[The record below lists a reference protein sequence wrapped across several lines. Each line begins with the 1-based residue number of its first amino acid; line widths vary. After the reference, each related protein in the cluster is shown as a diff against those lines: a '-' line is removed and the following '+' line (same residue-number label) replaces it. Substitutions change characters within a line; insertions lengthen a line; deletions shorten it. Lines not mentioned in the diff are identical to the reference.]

1 MMPQAYGVIEVTDV
15 DGIARGTGVRALG
28 ALTNALSESVVSLA
42 GLAGVV
48 DALQAIS
55 VVTCILLVPVGSVV
69 YIVSRGKGAV
79 YLKREEQISC
89 LVTDNGEISGEVK
102 IGDTLLLA
110 SAGFVSAFSAEEL
123 ASLFDHQTPTDV
135 AEKLT
140 LLFHERTEGLGGAA
154 LIFHVADFVSPEPE
168 EPVKEVAAVAQP
180 QVEHLA
186 PVRFVSMR
194 RRVGTW
200 YRSVRERF
208 FVRRARFFTVKAIV
222 AAALI
227 LLFCVSVIV
236 GVWKQ
241 RQGSNNQSVITVIN
255 QAQYA
260 FDEGVALLE
269 LNPVKGRQ
277 RLTDA
282 QALLEPLAKAIAPR
296 SKDGRQVAALLTKV
310 TDNLTQ
316 ALHSVTGEPQLFYD
330 AVLLKKDAVV
340 ASMSLDGDTLGL
352 ADPATKTVYQLT
364 IPSKNGQ
371 IVAGGD
377 SFTRASHIAARGD
390 FLYVLTDNGI
400 ASVSVREKKT
410 IDALIKKDSQWGTI
424 ASMATFGGNLYL
436 LDTQKSRIWKYV
448 ATDTGFSET
457 REYLN
462 PDSLPDLSRAT
473 SMAIDGSVWIG
484 TSDGNIMRFGQGR
497 ELTFVPKGVEPG
509 FGKRL
514 TVFTSDAL
522 KNVYVLDTDTKRVVV
537 LDKDGVYLA
546 QYVWTGQLIP
556 TQLVVSEKFKLIL
569 LLADG
574 KLYSIELK

>member
-15 DGIARGTGVRALG
+15 DGIARGTGVRVLG

-48 DALQAIS
+48 DAQQAPS

-69 YIVSRGKGAV
+69 YIVSRGNGAV

-102 IGDTLLLA
+102 VGDSLLLA
-110 SAGFVSAFSAEEL
+110 SSGFATAFSAEEL

-140 LLFHERTEGLGGAA
+140 LLFHERTHGVGGAA
-154 LIFHVADFVSPEPE
+154 LIFQVADFVSPEPE
-168 EPVKEVAAVAQP
+168 EPVKEVAAIAQP

-186 PVRFVSMR
+186 SARFGSMR
-194 RRVGTW
+194 RRAGTW
-200 YRSVRERF
+200 YRRAHEHISS
-208 FVRRARFFTVKAIV
+208 RRVKFFTIKGMI
-222 AAALI
+222 AAFLI
-227 LLFCVSVIV
+227 LIFCISVIV

-241 RQGSNNQSVITVIN
+241 RQNSSNQSVIALIN

-282 QALLEPLAKAIAPR
+282 QTLLEPLAKTVSPR
-296 SKDGRQVAALLTKV
+296 SKDGRQVATLLTKV

-316 ALHSVTGEPQLFYD
+316 ALHIAVGEPQLFYD

-371 IVAGGD
+371 IVAGGEP
-377 SFTRASHIAARGD
+377 FTRASHIAARGD
-390 FLYVLTDNGI
+390 FLYVLTDSGI
-400 ASVSVREKKT
+400 ASVSMRDKKT
-410 IDALIKKDSQWGTI
+410 IDTLIKKDSQWGTI
-424 ASMATFGGNLYL
+424 ASMVSFGGNLYL

-448 ATDTGFSET
+448 STDTGFSEL

-473 SMAIDGSVWIG
+473 SMAIDGSVWVG
-484 TSDGNIMRFGQGR
+484 TSDGTMLRFSQGR
-497 ELTFVPKGVEPG
+497 EITLVIKGVEPG

-514 TVFTSDAL
+514 SVYTSDAL
-522 KNVYVLDTDTKRVVV
+522 KNVYVLDTDNKRVVV
-537 LDKDGVYLA
+537 LDKDGLYVA
-546 QYVWTGQLIP
+546 QYTWQGNIVP
-556 TQLVVSEKFKLIL
+556 TQFVVSETLRKIL
-569 LLADG
+569 LLAGG
-574 KLYSIELK
+574 KIYTIELK